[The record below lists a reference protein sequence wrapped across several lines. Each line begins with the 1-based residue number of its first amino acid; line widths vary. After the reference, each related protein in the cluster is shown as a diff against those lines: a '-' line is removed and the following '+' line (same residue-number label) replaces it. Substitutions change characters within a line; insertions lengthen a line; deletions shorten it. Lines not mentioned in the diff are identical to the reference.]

1 MRGARYKTINRTGL
15 RNTDTNSKLLTPN
28 IASNARFLDEHTPD
42 EILDHLY
49 IINRPHSIWPN
60 LENNKKI
67 FRELFITVLLVL
79 Q

>member
-1 MRGARYKTINRTGL
+1 MRGARYQTINRTGL
-15 RNTDTNSKLLTPN
+15 RNKDTNSKLLTPN

-49 IINRPHSIWPN
+49 IIDRPHSTLPN
-60 LENNKKI
+60 LEKIKKN